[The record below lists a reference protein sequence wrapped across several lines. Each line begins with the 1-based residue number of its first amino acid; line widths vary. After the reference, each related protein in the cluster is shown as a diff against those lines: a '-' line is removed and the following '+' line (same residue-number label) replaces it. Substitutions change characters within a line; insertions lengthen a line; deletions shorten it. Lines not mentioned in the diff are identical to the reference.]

1 MRRRERRRSC
11 SLHSPCLRWSRRSCR
26 QVAPLPAE
34 ALVDVATLDQFRET
48 FNAHVDKARLLCCSA
63 PT

>member
-1 MRRRERRRSC
+1 MRNIGARLATLALLALLAS
-11 SLHSPCLRWSRRSCR
+11 SCR
-26 QVAPLPAE
+26 HVTPLPAE

-48 FNAHVDKARLLCCSA
+48 FNAHLDKARLLILLA